1 MNPKPEQTA
10 PAATLPQEELFS
22 MCIALEQLTT
32 SIMSGATGSTLN
44 GILTERKEYSESDNA
59 YWYLIAN
66 YDLLASCISF
76 ARATA
81 HAAIDYMDKIIF
93 PVPDKRE
100 RERERAA
107 NAHHSGHRRSGSSA
121 TAFILIG
128 IKPAHSGRTE
138 RINGEA
144 MAA

>member
-1 MNPKPEQTA
+1 MNPKTTA
-10 PAATLPQEELFS
+10 EPAATLPQNELFS
-22 MCIALEQLTT
+22 MCIALEQLT
-32 SIMSGATGSTLN
+32 SAIMSGATGSTIN
-44 GILTERKEYSESDNA
+44 GILTERKEYNESENA
-59 YWYLIAN
+59 YWYLIEN
-66 YDLLASCISF
+66 YELLASAIAF

-81 HAAIDYMDKIIF
+81 HATIDYMDKIIF

-107 NAHHSGHRRSGSSA
+107 NGHHSGHRNGRSNA

-128 IKPAHSGRTE
+128 IKPAHSGHTE